1 MTQYL
6 DFALYGGSSSASS
19 TRGIANNLAPDGFET
34 ATATDRGWFIS
45 PELTYGVRIPM
56 QDYTLTPRARVRY
69 VAGFFDAFSEQG
81 SAQNLSI
88 ASRTV
93 QYVEERLELA
103 LSRIDTRA
111 GVGSIK
117 TMVNIGG
124 IALERIGDPAI
135 SGCCLDRISRS

>member
-1 MTQYL
+1 M
-6 DFALYGGSSSASS
+6 
-19 TRGIANNLAPDGFET
+19 APDGFET

-93 QYVEERLELA
+93 QDVEERSSWRCRGSTRGPGSDR
-103 LSRIDTRA
+103 SRPR
-111 GVGSIK
+111 
-117 TMVNIGG
+117 
-124 IALERIGDPAI
+124 
-135 SGCCLDRISRS
+135 